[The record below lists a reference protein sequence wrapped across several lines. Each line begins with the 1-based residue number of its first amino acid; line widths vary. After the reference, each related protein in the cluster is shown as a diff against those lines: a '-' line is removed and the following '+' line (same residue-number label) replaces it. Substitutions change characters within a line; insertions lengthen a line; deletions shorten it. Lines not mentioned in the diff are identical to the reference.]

1 MSKAR
6 ALSARDDFNDG
17 YARGPKRR
25 SMVRRILGVILPRR
39 VSDTIA
45 LAVATAASL
54 AVVVNAVA
62 FQEMPRSTFDP
73 VTRTDQINQ
82 KLKAAPTAAPNPQP
96 RPQEAPARSM
106 NDLIQNIQRELT
118 TRGYYNGAIDGQTG
132 PRTEQA
138 IRDFQKGNG
147 NNTLETSDALLS
159 QIRNAPAKS
168 EITGSIDQA
177 PEGERKSLRILSL
190 QRTLSRLG
198 YGPLR
203 MTGTFGP
210 DTKAAIERFERD
222 WMMPVTGL
230 MSENVFAK
238 VAAVNGTPID

>member
-1 MSKAR
+1 MTNPR
-6 ALSARDDFNDG
+6 ALSARDDFDG
-17 YARGPKRR
+17 GRSRGPKRR
-25 SMVRRILGVILPRR
+25 SFVRRMFGIILPHR
-39 VSDTIA
+39 VSDTVA

-54 AVVVNAVA
+54 AVIVNAVA
-62 FQEMPRSTFDP
+62 FQEAPRSSFDLAP
-73 VTRTDQINQ
+73 QTDQISQ
-82 KLKAAPTAAPNPQP
+82 KLKASPAPNPQP

-147 NNTLETSDALLS
+147 TDTLEPSDSLLS
-159 QIRNAPAKS
+159 QIKNAPARS
-168 EITGSIDQA
+168 EITGSINSV
-177 PEGERKSLRILSL
+177 PEGERKSLRVLSL
-190 QRTLSRLG
+190 QRTLARLG

-230 MSENVFAK
+230 MSDNVLTK
-238 VAAVNGTPID
+238 VAAVNGAPID

>member
-1 MSKAR
+1 MTNSR
-6 ALSARDDFNDG
+6 ALSARNQFDDG
-17 YARGPKRR
+17 YARAPKRR
-25 SMVRRILGVILPRR
+25 SLVRRLFSVILPRR
-39 VSDTIA
+39 LSDTVA

-62 FQEMPRSTFDP
+62 FQELPRSTFDTLP
-73 VTRTDQINQ
+73 RTDQINQ
-82 KLKAAPTAAPNPQP
+82 RLKAAPNPQP

-147 NNTLETSDALLS
+147 TGTLEPSDTLLA
-159 QIRNAPAKS
+159 QIRNAPAKT
-168 EITGSIDQA
+168 EITGSVNSV
-177 PEGERKSLRILSL
+177 PEGERKSLRVLSL
-190 QRTLSRLG
+190 QRALARLG
-198 YGPLR
+198 YGPVR
-203 MTGTFGP
+203 MSGTFGP

-238 VAAVNGTPID
+238 LAAVNGAPID